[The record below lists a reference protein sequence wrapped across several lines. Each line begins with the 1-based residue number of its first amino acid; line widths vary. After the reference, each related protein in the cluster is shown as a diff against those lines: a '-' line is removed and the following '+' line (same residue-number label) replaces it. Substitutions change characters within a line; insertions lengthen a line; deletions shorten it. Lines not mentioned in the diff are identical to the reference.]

1 MLLTDE
7 EQDVAMEIKNTSVD
21 TAQITQSIG
30 STVFGEI
37 YPAKKYKHGEYD
49 FPYDQYIDETLIGSA
64 SGGIRLRLV
73 TVAGDYYGAAEQ
85 QLKMDSQ
92 VNKEAILVLSNDLPY
107 FEELEQAMK
116 IRRYVK
122 QRNVS
127 QLPDNIQDII
137 RKRQHEAR
145 NLETQARDHLEKAI
159 AGAQVVVHGEVL
171 DLKAA
176 HAKDKLDAALQ
187 SLVESVYD
195 KPPHGQP
202 LCQERCR
209 HLSHSQ
215 RHSPGTRRASLAA
228 APTTR
233 MPSTRSASGW
243 S

>member
-1 MLLTDE
+1 M
-7 EQDVAMEIKNTSVD
+7 
-21 TAQITQSIG
+21 
-30 STVFGEI
+30 FGEI

-195 KPPHGQP
+195 KLPMVNRFAKSDADILAILNGTA
-202 LCQERCR
+202 QEPAGIAGSGANNEDA
-209 HLSHSQ
+209 LNEISQ
-215 RHSPGTRRASLAA
+215 WLELKANGPTISVGDVQRR
-228 APTTR
+228 
-233 MPSTRSASGW
+233 
-243 S
+243 